1 MASTKSTKRRGARWT
16 ADERQF
22 IKSAY
27 QRFGTVEIAKKLGR
41 SRSGVS
47 KLVKEMKESGEIP
60 SARSMERS
68 TGRVTAG
75 PPSDAPDGTQDTAGQ
90 LRWVRDILERNL
102 WDAEPPQAA
111 RLAKEYR
118 ETVMAIEGMEGGS
131 DGGSALAGAL
141 SELNRR
147 LGQAPPA

>member
-1 MASTKSTKRRGARWT
+1 MVASTKSTKRRGARWA

-27 QRFGTVEIAKKLGR
+27 PRLGTAEIAKKLGR

-60 SARSMERS
+60 SAKSMERS

-75 PPSDAPDGTQDTAGQ
+75 PPPDAPDGTQDTAGQ
-90 LRWVRDILERNL
+90 LRWVRDILERSL

-118 ETVMAIEGMEGGS
+118 EAVMAIEGMEGGS
-131 DGGSALAGAL
+131 DGDGALAAAINK
-141 SELNRR
+141 LNSR
-147 LGQAPPA
+147 LG

>member
-1 MASTKSTKRRGARWT
+1 MVASTKSTKRRGARWT

-27 QRFGTVEIAKKLGR
+27 PRLGTAEIAKKLGR

-60 SARSMERS
+60 SAKSMERS

-75 PPSDAPDGTQDTAGQ
+75 PPPDAPDGTQDTAGQ
-90 LRWVRDILERNL
+90 LRWVRDILERSL

-131 DGGSALAGAL
+131 DGDSALAAAIDK
-141 SELNRR
+141 LNSR
-147 LGQAPPA
+147 LG